1 MRENKKTKPKI
12 SILGFLKLRQKL
24 TLEARLPLFKQFLK
38 RYKKLNNDSFELSKL
53 SEEVCKVSKIDK
65 KNEG

>member
-1 MRENKKTKPKI
+1 MKKIKKTKPKI

-24 TLEARLPLFKQFLK
+24 NEQSTLPLSKQFLK
-38 RYKKLNNDSFELSKL
+38 RYKKLNKQAYQLSK
-53 SEEVCKVSKIDK
+53 INK

>member
-1 MRENKKTKPKI
+1 MKKNKKTKPKI

-24 TLEARLPLFKQFLK
+24 MKEVETPLSQKFLK
-38 RYKKLNNDSFELSKL
+38 RYKKLNKKAYELSKL
-53 SEEVCKVSKIDK
+53 NK